1 MKKLIALIKK
11 LLGIKPKPTPQP
23 TQIPTPDPTPR
34 PKFNYVVK
42 SCETGAEMIVTITK
56 QLNEGSAFFISG
68 QEDSGCYVVMGPSS
82 EFGKPISYQVRQFL
96 GCDECLNA

>member
-23 TQIPTPDPTPR
+23 TQVPTPNPS
-34 PKFNYVVK
+34 PKPKYNYVVK
-42 SCETGAEMIVTITK
+42 SCETGGEMIVTITK

-68 QEDSGCYVVMGPSS
+68 QEDSGCYVVTGTSTKT
-82 EFGKPISYQVRQFL
+82 GKPISAGVRLFL